1 MINEQERRRRRLT
14 YRLVQL
20 VLVMASVGIVVAF
33 VASKRSER
41 TDRGPD
47 VRIRTD
53 APVVALLAA
62 GDAQLFNVDT
72 TVELVLRGDK
82 MLAGLSPKVVEKVR
96 SEIRNAGPKD
106 QSGIGAAIAN
116 AVKDQVADKIDIHV
130 EYDIRDIEDMR
141 YEDGQIVV
149 EWKSG
154 KEQELFGSVQRNSS
168 GRRGDANKFH
178 RDEAERFIELV
189 KARQKQISP

>member
-82 MLAGLSPKVVEKVR
+82 MLAGLSPKVVCLLYT
-96 SEIRNAGPKD
+96 SP
-106 QSGIGAAIAN
+106 SP
-116 AVKDQVADKIDIHV
+116 
-130 EYDIRDIEDMR
+130 RD
-141 YEDGQIVV
+141 
-149 EWKSG
+149 
-154 KEQELFGSVQRNSS
+154 
-168 GRRGDANKFH
+168 
-178 RDEAERFIELV
+178 
-189 KARQKQISP
+189 RQKSRMPSSA